1 MNLEENLNKIWQ
13 EAEKEFDLA
22 ESLQQLEELRIKY
35 LGRKSYLANFPSIF
49 KKLDIEEKRKIGSF
63 YNELKKKIEKLYLDK
78 KEILSEEKIKFDLE
92 HPGKQ
97 IKVSHQHLIS
107 QTLEEIKNIFIQ
119 LGFSIVDYNQIVD
132 EKENFD
138 YLNVPQNHPARDMW
152 DTLWVKDFKGYLFR
166 THTSVFQV
174 PTLKKFGVPVR
185 AVIFG
190 KVFRYEATDRT
201 HDFEF
206 YQLDG
211 ISVSENA
218 NLGNLKWVVEKFFEK
233 FFTQKV
239 KIRFRPSYFPFVE
252 PGLEIDISCVL
263 CNQKGCPLCKNTGFI
278 EVAGAGMI
286 HNFVLKSAGIDHRK
300 YQGYAFGFGVD
311 RLIMIKHNID
321 DIRILHSSDL
331 RFIEQF

>member
-1 MNLEENLNKIWQ
+1 MNLEESLNKIWQ
-13 EAEKEFDLA
+13 DAEKDFEGVENLR
-22 ESLQQLEELRIKY
+22 QLEELKIKY
-35 LGRKSYLANFPSIF
+35 LGRKSYLAEFPSLL
-49 KKLDIEEKRKIGSF
+49 KNLSSEEKRKIGSL
-63 YNELKKKIEKLYLDK
+63 YNDLKTKIHNLYLKK
-78 KEILSEEKIKFDLE
+78 KEILSEEKIKFDFE
-92 HPGKQ
+92 HPGIY
-97 IKVSHQHLIS
+97 IKIGHQHLIS
-107 QTLEEIKNIFIQ
+107 QTLDEIKNIFLQ
-119 LGFSIVDYNQIVD
+119 LGFSIVDYDQIVD

-138 YLNVPQNHPARDMW
+138 YLNVPPNHPARDMW
-152 DTLWVKDFKGYLFR
+152 DTLWVKNFKGYLFR

-174 PTLKKFGVPVR
+174 PILKKLGVPLK

-211 ISVSENA
+211 ISVSEKT
-218 NLGNLKWVVEKFFEK
+218 NLGHLKWVVEKFFEK

-263 CNQKGCPLCKNTGFI
+263 CNQKGCPVCKKTGFI

-286 HNFVLKSAGIDHRK
+286 HNFVFKSAGIDYKK

-311 RLIMIKHNID
+311 RLIMIKHNIN